1 MDCLKV
7 DIEDAYKENGSLVN
21 SSSAHPNRDEFL
33 SQVTAD
39 NFENLIKKY
48 FPQARGQK
56 PGLPS
61 RIKNK
66 LRRFFQ

>member
-7 DIEDAYKENGSLVN
+7 DIEEAYKENESLVN
-21 SSSAHPNRDEFL
+21 SSPVHPDRNEFL

-39 NFENLIKKY
+39 NFENLMKKY
-48 FPQARGQK
+48 FPQSEGYK
-56 PGLPS
+56 PGLSS